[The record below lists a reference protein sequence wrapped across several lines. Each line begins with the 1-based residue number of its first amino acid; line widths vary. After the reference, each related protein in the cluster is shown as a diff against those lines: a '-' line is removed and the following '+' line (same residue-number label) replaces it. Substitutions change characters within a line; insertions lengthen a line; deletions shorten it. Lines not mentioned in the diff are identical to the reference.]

1 MKEHHYRLLDPT
13 AGLAPERRAR
23 LAPPRSL
30 AERTVGLLDIAK
42 ERGDEFLDR
51 VEQQFVARG
60 LAVRRFAKPTYTRP
74 APELLLQSI
83 VEQCDVV
90 VAALADCGSCTSCTL
105 HDLAA
110 LDRRGVAGCAVVT
123 DAFREAVA
131 AQSDALGVELAVA
144 WVPHPIQDLAPT
156 ELAARADAAV
166 ARITCLIEDHWP
178 PDARL
183 EPGGT

>member
-1 MKEHHYRLLDPT
+1 MTEHRYTMLDPT

-30 AERTVGLLDIAK
+30 AQRTTGLLDIAK
-42 ERGDEFLDR
+42 ERSDEFLDR
-51 VEQQFVARG
+51 IEQQFVAHG

-74 APELLLQSI
+74 APERLLQSI

-105 HDLAA
+105 HDLVA

-131 AQSDALGVELAVA
+131 AQCDALGVDLAVA
-144 WVPHPIQDLAPT
+144 WVPHPVQDLLST
-156 ELAARADAAV
+156 ELAGRADAAV
-166 ARITCLIEDHWP
+166 AAIMSLIEHQRQQ
-178 PDARL
+178 DA
-183 EPGGT
+183 

>member
-1 MKEHHYRLLDPT
+1 MKDGRYTMLDPT
-13 AGLAPERRAR
+13 AGLEPSRRTR

-30 AERTVGLLDIAK
+30 AQRTVGLLDIAK
-42 ERGDEFLDR
+42 ERSDEFLDR
-51 VEQQFVARG
+51 IEQQFVARG
-60 LAVRRFAKPTYTRP
+60 LAVRRLAKPTYTRP
-74 APELLLQSI
+74 APEPLLQSI

-131 AQSDALGVELAVA
+131 AQCAALGVELAVA
-144 WVPHPIQDLAPT
+144 WVPHPIQGLAST
-156 ELAARADAAV
+156 ELTGRADAAV
-166 ARITCLIEDHWP
+166 AAINRLIEDQRL
-178 PDARL
+178 PDA
-183 EPGGT
+183 

>member
-1 MKEHHYRLLDPT
+1 MTEQRYTMLDPT
-13 AGLAPERRAR
+13 AELAPGRRAR

-30 AERTVGLLDIAK
+30 AGRTVGLLDIAK
-42 ERGDEFLDR
+42 ERSDRFLDR
-51 VEQQFVARG
+51 IERQFVAQG
-60 LAVRRFAKPTYTRP
+60 LAVRRFTKPTHTRP
-74 APELLLQSI
+74 APEPLLQSI

-131 AQSDALGVELAVA
+131 AQCEALGVELAVA
-144 WVPHPIQDLAPT
+144 WVPHPIQDLPAT
-156 ELAARADAAV
+156 ELAGRADAAV
-166 ARITCLIEDHWP
+166 VAITCLIEDQ
-178 PDARL
+178 RL
-183 EPGGT
+183 PHA